1 MKLQTIETLH
11 SSLTQLKSQ
20 EMPLRL
26 SYKFSKLLSKIE
38 KDSEFFTEKTR
49 EVILKYAEKD
59 ENGDLVQTEDGNIRI
74 QTGKIEEANK
84 AMMELND
91 IEVEDIN
98 ITFTLDELESLSIA
112 PEVLQPLLP
121 LIIESEENE

>member
-1 MKLQTIETLH
+1 MKLQTIETLQ

-121 LIIESEENE
+121 LIVEDENKD

>member
-1 MKLQTIETLH
+1 MKLQTIETLQ

-59 ENGDLVQTEDGNIRI
+59 ENGDLVQTEDGNVRI

-121 LIIESEENE
+121 LIVESEENE

>member
-1 MKLQTIETLH
+1 MKLQIIETLQ

-38 KDSEFFTEKTR
+38 KDSEFFIEKTR

-59 ENGDLVQTEDGNIRI
+59 ENGNLVQTEDGNIRI

-121 LIIESEENE
+121 LIVDGENE

>member
-1 MKLQTIETLH
+1 MKLQTIESLQ

-59 ENGDLVQTEDGNIRI
+59 ENGELVQTEDGNIRI

-121 LIIESEENE
+121 LIVEDENKD

>member
-1 MKLQTIETLH
+1 MKLQTIETLQ

-59 ENGDLVQTEDGNIRI
+59 ENGNLVQTEDGNIRI

-98 ITFTLDELESLSIA
+98 ITFTLDELDSLSIA

-121 LIIESEENE
+121 LIVDGENE

>member
-91 IEVEDIN
+91 IEVEDID

-121 LIIESEENE
+121 LIVEDENKD

>member
-1 MKLQTIETLH
+1 MKLQTIETLQ

-59 ENGDLVQTEDGNIRI
+59 ENGDFVQTEDGNIRI

-121 LIIESEENE
+121 LIVEDENNE

>member
-74 QTGKIEEANK
+74 QTDKIEEANK

-121 LIIESEENE
+121 LIVESEENE

>member
-1 MKLQTIETLH
+1 MKLQTIETLQ

-91 IEVEDIN
+91 IEVEDVN

-121 LIIESEENE
+121 LIVENENKD